1 MGNRMKAGIWG
12 LGLATGKAQHIYGR
26 CIMQEDILIP
36 GTRRGYLNKDFQFF
50 HLKDRK
56 SMEFDFHFHD
66 FNKII
71 VFISG
76 NVTYLIEGKAYKL
89 KPWDILL
96 VSSNEI
102 HKAIIGASGTYERV
116 IIWVNSNFLLKH
128 NIAGCNL
135 LDCFDTAYREKR
147 NILRL
152 NAELL
157 RQGKY
162 ILSQLEE
169 ECTTEGFGSQILRN
183 SLFLQFI
190 VYLNRLYLKPEAVK
204 HQVEGDYNESIGE
217 VIKYINENLSEEM
230 PIESLASRF
239 YMSRYHLMHKFKS
252 QTGYTIHSYI
262 LQKRLIMANILI
274 KSGKSMTEAC
284 TECGFGDYS
293 SFVRAFKKMYGQSPK
308 RHHKL
313 MEELEKLGR

>member
-1 MGNRMKAGIWG
+1 MERDT
-12 LGLATGKAQHIYGR
+12 LVTGSK
-26 CIMQEDILIP
+26 
-36 GTRRGYLNKDFQFF
+36 RGYLNKDFQFF

-56 SMEFDFHFHD
+56 NMEFDFHSHD

-96 VSSNEI
+96 ISSSEV
-102 HKAIIGASGTYERV
+102 HRAIVGASGTYERM
-116 IIWVNSNFLLKH
+116 IIWVNSGFLHKH
-128 NIAGCNL
+128 SNGGCDL
-135 LDCFDTAYREKR
+135 LACFETAAREKQ

-152 NAELL
+152 NSELL

-162 ILSQLEE
+162 MLSQLKK
-169 ECTTEGFGSQILRN
+169 ECSCEDYGSQVMQN

-190 VYLNRLYLKPEAVK
+190 VYLNRLYLKPDAGM
-204 HQVEGDYNESIGE
+204 HQVEGDYNEGIGQ
-217 VIKYINENLSEEM
+217 VISYINENISEEM
-230 PIESLASRF
+230 SIESLAARF

-262 LQKRLIMANILI
+262 LQKRLIMANTLI
-274 KSGKSMTEAC
+274 KSGKTMADAC
-284 TECGFGDYS
+284 NECGFGDYS
-293 SFVRAFKKMYGQSPK
+293 SFVRAFKRMYGLSPK
-308 RHHKL
+308 KHHKL
-313 MEELEKLGR
+313 AEELEKLGH

>member
-1 MGNRMKAGIWG
+1 MEQDTLI
-12 LGLATGKAQHIYGR
+12 TGSK
-26 CIMQEDILIP
+26 
-36 GTRRGYLNKDFQFF
+36 RGYLNKDFQFF

-71 VFISG
+71 IFISG

-96 VSSNEI
+96 ISSSEI
-102 HKAIIGASGTYERV
+102 HRAIIGASGTYERM
-116 IIWVNSNFLLKH
+116 IIWVNSNFLQRH
-128 NIAGCNL
+128 NSGGCNL
-135 LDCFDTAYREKR
+135 MDCFDIASKEKR

-152 NAELL
+152 NNELL

-162 ILSQLEE
+162 MLSQLKKECSCEE
-169 ECTTEGFGSQILRN
+169 FGSQVLQN
-183 SLFLQFI
+183 SLFLQFM
-190 VYLNRLYLKPEAVK
+190 VYLNRLYLKPEAGI
-204 HQVEGDYNESIGE
+204 HQVEGDYNEGIGE
-217 VIKYINENLSEEM
+217 VIAHINENICEDMS
-230 PIESLASRF
+230 IESLAARF

-262 LQKRLIMANILI
+262 LQKRLIMANALI
-274 KSGKSMTEAC
+274 KAGKTMTEAC

-293 SFVRAFKKMYGQSPK
+293 SFVRAFKRMYGLPPK
-308 RHHKL
+308 RHHK
-313 MEELEKLGR
+313 MVEELEKLGQ

>member
-1 MGNRMKAGIWG
+1 MEK
-12 LGLATGKAQHIYGR
+12 
-26 CIMQEDILIP
+26 DILIT
-36 GTRRGYLNKDFQFF
+36 GNKRGYLNKDFQFF

-96 VSSNEI
+96 ISSSEV
-102 HKAIIGASGTYERV
+102 HKAVVAASGTYERM
-116 IIWVNSNFLLKH
+116 IIWVNSGFLQRH
-128 NIAGCNL
+128 SSSACDL
-135 LDCFDTAYREKR
+135 LACFETASSEKR

-152 NAELL
+152 NSELL

-162 ILSQLEE
+162 MLSQLKK
-169 ECTTEGFGSQILRN
+169 ECSGEDYGSQVMQN

-190 VYLNRLYLKPEAVK
+190 VYLNRLYLKPEAGI
-204 HQVEGDYNESIGE
+204 HQVEGEYNEGIGQ
-217 VIKYINENLSEEM
+217 VISYINDNLCEEM
-230 PIESLASRF
+230 SIESLAARF

-262 LQKRLIMANILI
+262 LQKRLIMANALI
-274 KSGKSMTEAC
+274 KSGRSMSEAC

-293 SFVRAFKKMYGQSPK
+293 SFVRAFKRMYGLSPK

-313 MEELEKLGR
+313 VEELEKLGR